1 MNEFEKKNI
10 DLRHEIINYI
20 RDYVKKANRNIIVG
34 KGNISYMQW
43 DEAKVSENED
53 EIQIVPEV
61 EITMIGLDPVGGI
74 VFYDVKGNKVYSGAF
89 DTEELLYVVGYLESI
104 EEELAPEADVQN

>member
-1 MNEFEKKNI
+1 MNEFEKKSVS
-10 DLRHEIINYI
+10 LRNEIINYI

-34 KGNISYMQW
+34 KGNISYLQW

-61 EITMIGLDPVGGI
+61 EITMIGLDSDGI
-74 VFYDVKGNKVYSGAF
+74 VFYDVKGNKVYTGAF
-89 DTEELLYVVGYLESI
+89 DTEELLYIVGYLESI

>member
-1 MNEFEKKNI
+1 MNEFEKKSVS
-10 DLRHEIINYI
+10 LRNEVINYI

-34 KGNISYMQW
+34 KGNISYLQW
-43 DEAKVSENED
+43 DEARVSENED

-61 EITMIGLDPVGGI
+61 EITMIGLDSDGI
-74 VFYDVKGNKVYSGAF
+74 VFYDAKGNKVYTGAF
-89 DTEELLYVVGYLESI
+89 DTEELLYIIGYLESI